1 MHVKSEDIGLE
12 FVFARHSEYKY
23 DYKNGKIFY
32 AVNKAEF
39 FILDEM
45 IDKADPKFEMLDVYR
60 NIDSF
65 SKAKAAKMEGKKRSG
80 KWGLVWKWLSLISIL
95 MKNKNST
102 LIITDG

>member
-65 SKAKAAKMEGKKRSG
+65 SKASEYLNKKAAKMVEKKRSG
-80 KWGLVWKWLSLISIL
+80 K
-95 MKNKNST
+95 
-102 LIITDG
+102 